1 MPQLDKFS
9 FIAQLVWFWT
19 VFFLVFVF
27 FAQSVLPT
35 IGRTLKIRERL
46 LSSAEIK
53 ADDLSSLEDINKEIL
68 EIYAS
73 AGEANSTAVKKL
85 MKDLTF
91 SVKAVDLV
99 LSESE
104 EIKNTFK
111 EEISFLKG
119 QELAANEIHKQQ

>member
-1 MPQLDKFS
+1 M
-9 FIAQLVWFWT
+9 
-19 VFFLVFVF
+19 FVF
-27 FAQSVLPT
+27 FSQSVLPT
-35 IGRTLKIRERL
+35 IGRSLKLRERL

-53 ADDLSSLEDINKEIL
+53 SEDLGSLEDINKEIL

-73 AGEANSTAVKKL
+73 AGENNSTTVKKL
-85 MKDLTF
+85 MKELTF

-104 EIKNTFK
+104 ELKNTFK